1 MKPRAYTLVE
11 LLVSTA
17 IILILMMAVGNAIVA
32 ALHVQAIHADRA
44 GMSRSAFELAER
56 LGEEARSSTAV
67 FIPSVDVL
75 GNPNSGSSAS
85 HEVDFLRHLS
95 DGGDAMV
102 AYAFDGSSGSVTRYE
117 YSTGSGTKTIL
128 NRDTAADGIAA
139 FSLVREPVAATGNTV
154 GQNAPASVTI
164 LYGGAELAGGNDV
177 VVANILAKASSGIP
191 SHLYVVHLASRAAP
205 TSLAILAP
213 SGPPASPPTTSVF
226 PFVILRPGFPIPDHT
241 GRRMAG
247 SPGGPPSLFHWVT
260 GSGLDRVPAILG
272 RYNWF
277 DFTTAFE
284 SVTSG
289 TYTFKGSDGSTM
301 SAMIS
306 CVGGPCPDFHP
317 MPVNAPGYAPLGGV
331 AFQLSSP

>member
-32 ALHVQAIHADRA
+32 SLHLQAIHADRA
-44 GMSRSAFELAER
+44 GMSRSASELAER

-67 FIPSVDVL
+67 FIPSIDVL
-75 GNPNSGSSAS
+75 GNPNGGSSGP

-117 YSTGSGTKTIL
+117 YATGSGTKTIL
-128 NRDTAADGIAA
+128 NSDIAADGIAA
-139 FSLVREPVAATGNTV
+139 FSLVREPVAATGNTI
-154 GQNAPASVTI
+154 GQSAPASVTI

-213 SGPPASPPTTSVF
+213 SGPPASPPSTRVF
-226 PFVILRPGFPIPDHT
+226 PFVILRPGFPIPGPH
-241 GRRMAG
+241 GPMHGG
-247 SPGGPPSLFHWVT
+247 SPGGPPSLLHWVT
-260 GSGLDRVPAILG
+260 GSGSIRVPAVRADIIGL
-272 RYNWF
+272 
-277 DFTTAFE
+277 
-284 SVTSG
+284 
-289 TYTFKGSDGSTM
+289 
-301 SAMIS
+301 IS
-306 CVGGPCPDFHP
+306 RRHSR
-317 MPVNAPGYAPLGGV
+317 A
-331 AFQLSSP
+331 

>member
-32 ALHVQAIHADRA
+32 SLHLQAIHADRA
-44 GMSRSAFELAER
+44 GMSRSASELAER

-67 FIPSVDVL
+67 FIPSIDVL
-75 GNPNSGSSAS
+75 GNPNGGSSGP

-117 YSTGSGTKTIL
+117 YATGSSTKTIL
-128 NRDTAADGIAA
+128 NSDIAADGIAA
-139 FSLVREPVAATGNTV
+139 FSLVREPVAATGNTI
-154 GQNAPASVTI
+154 GQSAPASVTI

-213 SGPPASPPTTSVF
+213 SGPPASPPSTRVF
-226 PFVILRPGFPIPDHT
+226 PFVILRPGFPIPGPH
-241 GRRMAG
+241 GPMHGG
-247 SPGGPPSLFHWVT
+247 SPGGPPSTTSLGT
-260 GSGLDRVPAILG
+260 GSRLDTNSCSPGQLIGL
-272 RYNWF
+272 
-277 DFTTAFE
+277 
-284 SVTSG
+284 
-289 TYTFKGSDGSTM
+289 
-301 SAMIS
+301 IS
-306 CVGGPCPDFHP
+306 RLHSR
-317 MPVNAPGYAPLGGV
+317 A
-331 AFQLSSP
+331 